1 MVLTKS
7 QIENLSREGLIEEL
21 LQLSDVSIQLK
32 ALINDA
38 FALKY
43 EELKSYLLVTKNCST
58 LLNKHIIQLEQNGV
72 NNAQYHQS

>member
-43 EELKSYLLVTKNCST
+43 EELKSYLLVPKNCNT
-58 LLNKHIIQLEQNGV
+58 LLKQHIIQLEQNGV
-72 NNAQYHQS
+72 NNPQYHQR

>member
-32 ALINDA
+32 ALINDT

-43 EELKSYLLVTKNCST
+43 EELKSYLLVLKNCNT
-58 LLNKHIIQLEQNGV
+58 LLKQHIIQLEQNGV
-72 NNAQYHQS
+72 NNPQYHQR